1 MDPTEHAFD
10 RSAERPLKLVTR
22 LGGMRGLRT
31 LFGSVMIALWLS
43 AFACAQ
49 SPGTLFEL
57 PGAFPELTR
66 PPAMPGTTIV
76 PLSDEEL
83 VVGLQR
89 GGRARAYPLRVLGD
103 HRVIND
109 DLAGPVAITWDVD
122 AGMARALVPQ
132 VGAQRLTLRFQGWY
146 LGVMVLRDIETGSLW
161 SPLTGYCLAGV
172 HRGVQLTSLPLF
184 VGAWAD
190 WRLRSP
196 QTEVPNVDY
205 AGRYRTSYPRET
217 LQLSPQA
224 TRSLG
229 PVDPRLSPETRVV
242 GVVLGGV
249 AKAWPVA
256 ALRGCQV
263 ELLGD
268 RGVVICRG
276 NEGGLSAFEP
286 RLAGKPLTLGVV
298 EIDGRPQLLGPDG
311 TLVDPSGRITVG
323 ILAGT
328 DLPAVDIVET
338 SWSAW
343 SSYYPNTLVD
353 GLPGTATGACVPV
366 LLPAPVIQPATAAD
380 PVRPNSRK
388 IRRDRRKTGRS

>member
-1 MDPTEHAFD
+1 
-10 RSAERPLKLVTR
+10 
-22 LGGMRGLRT
+22 MRRIRI
-31 LFGSVMIALWLS
+31 LFGGVMIALWLS

-49 SPGTLFEL
+49 PRGTLFEL

-66 PPAMPGTTIV
+66 PPAMPGTSIV

-89 GGRARAYPLRVLGD
+89 GGRSRAYPLRVLGD

-146 LGVMVLRDIETGSLW
+146 LGVMVLRDAETGSLW

-172 HRGVQLTSLPLF
+172 HRGAQLTSLPLV

-190 WRLRSP
+190 WRLRAP

-205 AGRYRTSYPRET
+205 AARYRTSYPRT
-217 LQLSPQA
+217 MLQLSPQA
-224 TRSLG
+224 THSLG
-229 PVDPRLSPETRVV
+229 PIDGRRPPETRVV

-256 ALRGCQV
+256 ALRRCQV
-263 ELLGD
+263 EMLGD
-268 RGVVICRG
+268 RGVVICQG
-276 NEGGLSAFEP
+276 TDGGLSAFEP
-286 RLAGKPLTLGVV
+286 RLSGKPLTLGVV

-311 TLVDPSGRITVG
+311 TLVDPSGKITVG

-328 DLPAVDIVET
+328 DLPTVDIVET
-338 SWSAW
+338 SWWAW

-353 GLPGTATGACVPV
+353 GLPGTATGASAPI
-366 LLPAPVIQPATAAD
+366 LLPGPVIPPTPPSD
-380 PVRPNSRK
+380 PIRPNARK
-388 IRRDRRKTGRS
+388 IRRDRRKTGR

>member
-1 MDPTEHAFD
+1 
-10 RSAERPLKLVTR
+10 
-22 LGGMRGLRT
+22 MRGWRT
-31 LFGSVMIALWLS
+31 LFGGVLTALGLS

-49 SPGTLFEL
+49 SRGMLFEL
-57 PGAFPELTR
+57 PGAFAELTR
-66 PPAMPGTTIV
+66 PPAMPATTII

-89 GGRARAYPLRVLGD
+89 GGRSRAYPLRVLGD

-132 VGAQRLTLRFQGWY
+132 VGSQRLTLRFQGWY
-146 LGVMVLRDIETGSLW
+146 LGVMVLRDVETGSLW

-172 HRGVQLTSLPLF
+172 HRGAQLTSVPLF

-205 AGRYRTSYPRET
+205 AARYRTSYPRET
-217 LQLSPQA
+217 LRLSPQA

-229 PVDPRLSPETRVV
+229 PVDARLAPETRVV

-256 ALRGCQV
+256 ALQGCQV
-263 ELLGD
+263 EILGD

-276 NEGGLSAFEP
+276 SEGSLSAFEP

-311 TLVDPSGRITVG
+311 TLVDPSGKITVG

-343 SSYYPNTLVD
+343 SSYYPNSLVD
-353 GLPGTATGACVPV
+353 GLPGTATGTCVPV
-366 LLPAPVIQPATAAD
+366 LLPAPVIQPAPIPDAGRSGT
-380 PVRPNSRK
+380 RK
-388 IRRDRRKTGRS
+388 MRRDRRKPSRS